1 MRSSLL
7 ALAVVLT
14 SAAPAAAQDSRVFAN
29 INFGYQ
35 VQDQDLRQTAEF
47 PLYDETASWEATHAL
62 EGGPIFD
69 VGAGYRVRPR
79 LSIGASYTLRTKQS
93 RDVTISG
100 SVPSPIFFDTF
111 RQATA
116 SATGLEY
123 TEQAFHVQAFW
134 HVPVTVEFEVMLFGG
149 PTFFQVKNDLIAGLD
164 VVEAGGDFS
173 SVSLQNISTTR
184 SSESTVGFNLGID
197 GTYMFIRNAGIA
209 FVRDA
214 GIGAMVRYSRG
225 SADLAAP
232 AGTGSESFSVDAG
245 GLEIAAG
252 LRVRF

>member
-1 MRSSLL
+1 MMRSSLVVL
-7 ALAVVLT
+7 AVALACAT
-14 SAAPAAAQDSRVFAN
+14 PAAAQDSRVFAN

-35 VQDQDLRQTAEF
+35 VKDQDLRQTAEF

-69 VGAGYRVRPR
+69 LGAGFRVLPK

-93 RDVTISG
+93 RDVTINASI
-100 SVPSPIFFDTF
+100 PSPIFTDTF

-116 SATGLEY
+116 SASGLEY

-134 HVPVTVEFEVMLFGG
+134 HIPVTVEFEVMLFGG
-149 PTFFQVKNDLIAGLD
+149 PTFFQVENDLISGVD
-164 VVEAGGDFS
+164 VVEAGDFS

-184 SSESTVGFNLGID
+184 PSESTVGFNLGID
-197 GTYMFIRNAGIA
+197 GTYMFMRN
-209 FVRDA
+209 A
-214 GIGAMVRYSRG
+214 GIGAMLRYSRG

-232 AGTGSESFSVDAG
+232 AGTGSESFSIDAG

-252 LRVRF
+252 LRFRF

>member
-1 MRSSLL
+1 MMRSSLVVL
-7 ALAVVLT
+7 AVALACAT
-14 SAAPAAAQDSRVFAN
+14 PAAAQDSRVFAN

-47 PLYDETASWEATHAL
+47 PLYDETASWDATHTL

-69 VGAGYRVRPR
+69 LGAGFRVLPK

-93 RDVTISG
+93 RDVTINASI
-100 SVPSPIFFDTF
+100 PDPIFTDAF
-111 RQATA
+111 RAATA

-134 HVPVTVEFEVMLFGG
+134 HIPVTVEFDVTLFGG
-149 PTFFQVKNDLIAGLD
+149 PTFFQVKNDLISGLD
-164 VVEAGGDFS
+164 VVEGGDLS

-184 SSESTVGFNLGID
+184 PSESTVGFNVGID
-197 GTYMFIRNAGIA
+197 GTYMLMRN
-209 FVRDA
+209 A
-214 GIGAMVRYSRG
+214 GIGAMIRYSRG

-232 AGTGSESFSVDAG
+232 AGTGAESFSIDAG

-252 LRVRF
+252 LRFRF

>member
-1 MRSSLL
+1 MMRSSIVVLAV
-7 ALAVVLT
+7 ALACAT
-14 SAAPAAAQDSRVFAN
+14 PAAAQDSRVFAN

-35 VQDQDLRQTAEF
+35 VQDQDLRQTAAF

-69 VGAGYRVRPR
+69 LGAGFRVLPK

-93 RDVTISG
+93 RDVTVNASI
-100 SVPSPIFFDTF
+100 PSPIFTDTF
-111 RQATA
+111 RAATA

-134 HVPVTVEFEVMLFGG
+134 HIPVTVEFDVTLFGG
-149 PTFFQVKNDLIAGLD
+149 PTFFQVKNDLISGISEGD

-184 SSESTVGFNLGID
+184 PSESTVGFNIGID
-197 GTYMFIRNAGIA
+197 GTYMFMRN
-209 FVRDA
+209 A

-232 AGTGSESFSVDAG
+232 AGTGAESFSIDAG

-252 LRVRF
+252 LRFRF

>member
-1 MRSSLL
+1 MRSSLVVL
-7 ALAVVLT
+7 AVALA
-14 SAAPAAAQDSRVFAN
+14 SATPAAAQDSRVFAN

-47 PLYDETASWEATHAL
+47 PLYDETATWEATHAL

-69 VGAGYRVRPR
+69 LGAGFRVLPK

-93 RDVTISG
+93 RDVTVNASI
-100 SVPSPIFFDTF
+100 PSPAFTDTF

-134 HVPVTVEFEVMLFGG
+134 HIPVTVEFEVMLFGG
-149 PTFFQVKNDLIAGLD
+149 PTFFQLENDLISGID
-164 VVEAGGDFS
+164 IVEAGGDFS
-173 SVSLQNISTTR
+173 SVSLQNVSTTR
-184 SSESTVGFNLGID
+184 ASESTVGFNVGID
-197 GTYMFIRNAGIA
+197 GTYMFMRNAG
-209 FVRDA
+209 V
-214 GIGAMVRYSRG
+214 GAMLRYSRG

-232 AGTGSESFSVDAG
+232 AGTGSDSFDVDAG
-245 GLEIAAG
+245 GFEIAAG
-252 LRVRF
+252 LRFRF

>member
-7 ALAVVLT
+7 AVAAVLT
-14 SAAPAAAQDSRVFAN
+14 CAVPAAAQDSRVFAH

-47 PLYDETASWEATHAL
+47 PLYDETGSWEATHAL

-69 VGAGYRVRPR
+69 LGAHYRVRPR

-93 RDVTISG
+93 REVTIDASL
-100 SVPSPIFFDTF
+100 PSPIFTDTF
-111 RQATA
+111 RQANA
-116 SATGLEY
+116 LATGLEY

-134 HVPVTVEFEVMLFGG
+134 HIPVTVEFDVTLFGG
-149 PTFFQVKNDLIAGLD
+149 PTFFQVKNDLISGLD

-184 SSESTVGFNLGID
+184 ESESTVGFNVGID
-197 GTYMFIRNAGIA
+197 GTYMLIRN
-209 FVRDA
+209 A

-225 SADLAAP
+225 SADMAAP
-232 AGTGSESFSVDAG
+232 AGTGSETFSIDTG
-245 GLEIAAG
+245 GFEIAAG
-252 LRVRF
+252 LRFRF